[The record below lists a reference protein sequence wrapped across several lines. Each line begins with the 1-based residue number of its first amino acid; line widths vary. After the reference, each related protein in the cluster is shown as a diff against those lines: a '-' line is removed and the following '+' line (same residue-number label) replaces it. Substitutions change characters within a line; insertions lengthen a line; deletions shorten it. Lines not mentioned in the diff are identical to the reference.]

1 MFFLYTDNFDRDY
14 AHMAKHN
21 VAFTEE
27 PRLEEFGKVVVFADK
42 YGNKW
47 DFIERK
53 GSVIMTSVLGY
64 EIKTPW
70 GPIATFVDVT
80 KEPVVIGAAF
90 SEIPKFLKKS
100 GHKLNIVE
108 FKSDAKLAGVTSVV
122 KSWVDGDLD
131 AFKSLKVRQPGGE
144 FTQDVWAALRK
155 VKGGQVIS
163 YADLAA
169 KAGRPLAVRAAG
181 TAMAT
186 NLIAPIVPCHRV
198 VKTGGAVGNYG
209 FGIDLKIKLLA
220 HEGWPQSKVSIVFAS
235 NLPALVL
242 VYSVPGFQS

>member
-1 MFFLYTDNFDRDY
+1 MSL
-14 AHMAKHN
+14 
-21 VAFTEE
+21 
-27 PRLEEFGKVVVFADK
+27 
-42 YGNKW
+42 
-47 DFIERK
+47 
-53 GSVIMTSVLGY
+53 VLGH

-80 KEPVVIGAAF
+80 NDPVVIGAAF
-90 SEIPKFLKKS
+90 SEISNFLKKS

-108 FKSDAKLAGVTSVV
+108 FKSEAKLAGVTSVV

-186 NLIAPIVPCHRV
+186 NLIAPIIPCHRV
-198 VKTGGAVGNYG
+198 IKSGGAIGNYG
-209 FGIDLKIKLLA
+209 FGIDLKLRLLA
-220 HEGWPQSKVSIVFAS
+220 HEGIEF
-235 NLPALVL
+235 
-242 VYSVPGFQS
+242 

>member
-1 MFFLYTDNFDRDY
+1 MS
-14 AHMAKHN
+14 K
-21 VAFTEE
+21 
-27 PRLEEFGKVVVFADK
+27 
-42 YGNKW
+42 
-47 DFIERK
+47 I
-53 GSVIMTSVLGY
+53 LGH

-80 KEPVVIGAAF
+80 NEPVVIGAAF
-90 SEIPKFLKKS
+90 SDIPKFLKKS
-100 GHKLNIVE
+100 GHKLDIVE
-108 FKSDAKLAGVTSVV
+108 FKFDSKLAGVTEVV

-131 AFKSLKVRQPGGE
+131 AFQSLKVRQPGGE
-144 FTQDVWAALRK
+144 FTQDVWKALRK
-155 VKGGQVIS
+155 IKGGKVIS

-209 FGIDLKIKLLA
+209 FGVDLKVKLLA
-220 HEGWPQSKVSIVFAS
+220 HEGVNI
-235 NLPALVL
+235 
-242 VYSVPGFQS
+242 

>member
-1 MFFLYTDNFDRDY
+1 MGLHRTQR
-14 AHMAKHN
+14 A
-21 VAFTEE
+21 
-27 PRLEEFGKVVVFADK
+27 
-42 YGNKW
+42 
-47 DFIERK
+47 
-53 GSVIMTSVLGY
+53 VIMNSILGH

-80 KEPVVIGAAF
+80 KDPIVIGAAF
-90 SEIPKFLKKS
+90 SDIPKFLKKF

-108 FKSDAKLAGVTSVV
+108 FKSDAKLAGVASVV

-131 AFKSLKVRQPGGE
+131 AFRSLKVRQPGGE

-155 VKGGQVIS
+155 VKAGQVIS

-209 FGIDLKIKLLA
+209 FGVDLKVKLLA
-220 HEGWPQSKVSIVFAS
+220 HEGVD
-235 NLPALVL
+235 L
-242 VYSVPGFQS
+242 

>member
-1 MFFLYTDNFDRDY
+1 MS
-14 AHMAKHN
+14 A
-21 VAFTEE
+21 
-27 PRLEEFGKVVVFADK
+27 
-42 YGNKW
+42 
-47 DFIERK
+47 I
-53 GSVIMTSVLGY
+53 LGH

-80 KEPVVIGAAF
+80 NEPLVIGAAF
-90 SEIPKFLKKS
+90 SDIPKFLKKS

-108 FKSDAKLAGVTSVV
+108 FKADAKLAGVTSVV

-131 AFKSLKVRQPGGE
+131 AFNSLRVRQPGGE
-144 FTQDVWAALRK
+144 FTQEVWKALRK
-155 VKGGQVIS
+155 VKAGSVIT

-198 VKTGGAVGNYG
+198 VKTGGAIGNYG
-209 FGIDLKIKLLA
+209 FGVDLKEKLLA
-220 HEGWPQSKVSIVFAS
+220 HEGVD
-235 NLPALVL
+235 L
-242 VYSVPGFQS
+242 